1 MGEST
6 DSWAREGKWKFFG
19 GSAHCIER
27 CFRSLGSLLLRLD
40 EGHLT
45 NASWAHLTV
54 ESYGRIVKDSSCV
67 HWKSEEHNS
76 DRWLAFQNRKRDDI
90 SNEKHTHRS
99 RFSPAMPRTSF
110 PDNLWKS
117 PLFWFK
123 TRLQFY
129 PCAPRGIMIMRVS
142 KLLYWQWK
150 GLRQKVLANFCV
162 LKVWQKKKKK
172 EFSSTKVYEHPNSSI
187 F

>member
-6 DSWAREGKWKFFG
+6 DCWAREGKWKFFG

-27 CFRSLGSLLLRLD
+27 YFRLLGSLLLRLN
-40 EGHLT
+40 EGQLT
-45 NASWAHLTV
+45 SASWAHLTV
-54 ESYGRIVKDSSCV
+54 KSYGSRVKNSSCV

-76 DRWLAFQNRKRDDI
+76 DRWFAFQNRKRDDI

-117 PLFWFK
+117 PLLHIASLVTTGNALRE
-123 TRLQFY
+123 TRL
-129 PCAPRGIMIMRVS
+129 
-142 KLLYWQWK
+142 
-150 GLRQKVLANFCV
+150 LRQRQNTKSWSAIILSDIVQNRIKV
-162 LKVWQKKKKK
+162 
-172 EFSSTKVYEHPNSSI
+172 I
-187 F
+187 RR